1 MGPLTNLLLIIVMV
15 ILGLIGIQ
23 AYRMPI
29 IAKMGLRNVVRRRTN
44 AMIVVLGLMIGTAI
58 ISGSLVVGDTLENMF
73 TKSVYDSY
81 DETDE
86 TVYAVNLNG
95 TYEFIPYS
103 EYLALADLIAND
115 PYLSSKVEG
124 LSPEIYTRV
133 SVFDVDSQLSEPS
146 VAITAFDHAQSPAL
160 GKLDP
165 KHGPATTGAE
175 LAPNEVYVNEWLA
188 DEIDIKAGHR
198 LVVFLGENES
208 QVFTVKDVVEN
219 EGRANFG
226 WSGPEGGGMN
236 IIMTLDQAQ
245 TLLNQTGMVNFIK
258 LTNFGDEREGME
270 DSEAVAEALTPY
282 LLTRSI
288 PLSVDTGKQ
297 DGVEMAET
305 GSEGLQT
312 LFMALG
318 GFSIIAGVMLIINIF
333 VMLAEERKSEM
344 GIARAV
350 GMKQKHLMY
359 MFLFEGTAYSVIAS
373 LVGTVAGLG
382 VAWVIIAAFGSI
394 FGGFNSLQFF
404 TFTAE
409 SLVMSFVG
417 GMFITLG
424 TIIFASKKASKLN
437 IIRAIRNIPEPRY
450 ARHELTRL
458 DRSVSTYKRMKVQ
471 ISDQV
476 QRQYELLM
484 IAAGALLMLGAFVD
498 LGLFYDKSWAAYV
511 GLSILIFG
519 IGLLLRRYLPDEQAF
534 TAAGLVVLF
543 IWCYPYDIFEQSL
556 GIELEGIMDMQMWFF
571 CGVFMVTSALMVIM
585 YNSDRILV
593 GLLWFFGRF
602 ESLAAIF
609 KTAISY
615 PMASRFRTGMT
626 LAMFS
631 LIIFTITS
639 MGMMMGLISGNID
652 VITEENSGGYDM
664 VAFGNPEVPIEDIE
678 MRIAANANLSHSD
691 YTKIVPLYTA
701 YAFMQGV
708 PYTSDEQA
716 LEKELDETATGP
728 FPGFQENATQYD
740 LIGCS
745 ERFFDNSDYQLDT
758 WDEAEY
764 PRYQDVWAAVEANAS
779 LAVADVT
786 IQAMTQEHMGP
797 EYEKA
802 FEVNIGDHV
811 VIRDPNNH
819 SRTVKIIGF
828 TKQMILTGIFVRS
841 DVVTEPTGF
850 DTRTSYIT
858 LMSFAS
864 GTSDDR
870 QDRLAKD
877 LEREFLPNG
886 MMTFIIKHE
895 IEDQLDMLTNFFYL
909 LQAFLGLGLI
919 VGIAGLGVIT
929 IRAVAERRQQ
939 IGMLRAIGFKERMI
953 WKSFLIETSY
963 IALLGI
969 IIGVA
974 LGIILGVR
982 FWLEPEAEFVGDF
995 VIPWGMIIPVS
1006 AIAYLFTFICTV
1018 GPAKAASKVPP
1029 AEALRYV
1036 G

>member
-1 MGPLTNLLLIIVMV
+1 MGPLTSILLFIVMV
-15 ILGLIGIQ
+15 LLGLIGIQ

-29 IAKMGLRNVVRRRTN
+29 IAKMGLRNAARRRTN
-44 AMIVVLGLMIGTAI
+44 AMIVILGLMNGTAI
-58 ISGSLVVGDTLENMF
+58 ISGSLLVGDTLDNMF
-73 TKSVYDSY
+73 TNAVYESY

-86 TVYAVNLNG
+86 TVYAINLNG

-103 EYLALADLIAND
+103 EYEALSDHVAND
-115 PYLSSKVEG
+115 PYLAGRVEG
-124 LSPEIYTRV
+124 ISPEIYHRV

-146 VAITAFDHAQSPAL
+146 VAITAFDHAESPQF

-165 KHGPATTGAE
+165 KQGSAATGSE

-188 DEIDIKAGHR
+188 DEMDIKAGHR
-198 LVVFLGENES
+198 LLIFLGENQS
-208 QVFTVKDVVEN
+208 QLFIVKDVVEN

-226 WSGPEGGGMN
+226 WGPGGGGLN
-236 IIMTLDQAQ
+236 IVMTLEQAQ
-245 TLLNQTGMVNFIK
+245 TLLNRTGMINFLK
-258 LTNFGDEREGME
+258 LTNFGDVKEGME
-270 DSEAVAEALTPY
+270 DSEAVADELAPY
-282 LLTRSI
+282 LSQRSV
-288 PLSVDTGKQ
+288 PLRVETGKQ

-305 GSEGLQT
+305 GSAGLQT

-333 VMLAEERKSEM
+333 VMLAEERKGEM

-359 MFLFEGTAYSVIAS
+359 MFLFEGTAYSFIAS
-373 LVGTVAGLG
+373 LVGTFAGLG
-382 VAWVIIAAFGSI
+382 VAWVIILAFGSI

-404 TFTAE
+404 TFTGE
-409 SLVMSFVG
+409 SLVMAFVG
-417 GMFITLG
+417 GMFITMG
-424 TIIFASKKASKLN
+424 TIIFASRKVSKLN

-450 ARHELTRL
+450 SRHEITRL
-458 DRSVSTYKRMKVQ
+458 DSSVSAFRRYKTLFMDVL
-471 ISDQV
+471 
-476 QRQYELLM
+476 QRQYEVVM
-484 IAAGALLMLGAFVD
+484 IAIGAFLMLAAFVD
-498 LGLFYDKSWAAYV
+498 IGIFYDKAWAGYV
-511 GLSILIFG
+511 GLSILIYG
-519 IGLLLRRYLPDEQAF
+519 IGLLLRRYVPDEKAF
-534 TAAGLVVLF
+534 TAAGLVVLLL
-543 IWCYPYDIFEQSL
+543 WSYPYDLYEQVL
-556 GIELEGIMDMQMWFF
+556 GIELDGIMDMEMWFF
-571 CGVFMVTSALMVIM
+571 DGVFMVSAALMVIM
-585 YNSDRILV
+585 YNSERILG
-593 GLLWFFGRF
+593 GLLWIFGRF
-602 ESLAAIF
+602 ESLSAIF

-639 MGMMMGLISGNID
+639 LGMMMGLINGNID
-652 VITEENSGGYDM
+652 AITEENSGGFDM
-664 VAFGNPEVPIEDIE
+664 VTFGNPAVPMEDIE
-678 MRIAANANLSHSD
+678 GQIAANANLSNGD
-691 YTKIVPLYTA
+691 YDNIVPLYTA
-701 YAFMQGV
+701 YAFMYPVAGGPDQQEV
-708 PYTSDEQA
+708 DERIA
-716 LEKELDETATGP
+716 DNMTRP
-728 FPGFQENATQYD
+728 FPGFQENATQYN

-745 ERFFDNSDYQLDT
+745 QRFFATSDYQLDS

-764 PRYQDVWAAVEANAS
+764 PDYHDVWAALAANAS
-779 LAVADVT
+779 LAVADIT
-786 IQAMTQEHMGP
+786 IQALTQEHMGP

-802 FEVNIGDHV
+802 FEVSIGDYV
-811 VIRDPNNH
+811 VIRDAANH
-819 SRTVKIIGF
+819 SRTVKIVGF

-841 DVVTEPTGF
+841 EVVTEPSGF

-858 LMSFAS
+858 LMTFAD

-870 QDRLAKD
+870 QDRLAKE
-877 LEREFLPNG
+877 LEREFLPYG
-886 MMTFIIKHE
+886 MRTFIIKHE
-895 IEDQLDMLTNFFYL
+895 IEDQLEMLTNFFYL

-969 IIGVA
+969 IIGVI

-995 VIPWGMIIPVS
+995 VIPWNMIIPVS
-1006 AIAYLFTFICTV
+1006 LIAYLFTFICTV